1 MKKKRILGFLLAI
14 NKPINI
20 ESLSKILHIDDY
32 NPEIQIQELIEE
44 GRLKGICKNS
54 HYIP

>member
-20 ESLSKILHIDDY
+20 ESLGKILHIDDY
-32 NPEIQIQELIEE
+32 NPEIQIQ
-44 GRLKGICKNS
+44 
-54 HYIP
+54 